1 MADTFTTNLNLTK
14 PEVGASTDTWG
25 TKLNNDLDDL
35 DAIFSATGTSVAI
48 NLDGA
53 VIDSSVIGGTTPAA
67 GTFTTLTANT
77 SITGTLATAAQ
88 PNITSLGTLTGLTT
102 TGDINF
108 GDNDKAVFGAGSD
121 LQIFHSGTHSW
132 INENGTGNLY
142 IQSNGAAVNVTN
154 GSSRNIAQFNTT
166 AGTATLFYDDG
177 ATSSARLATT
187 STGVDVTGTA
197 TMDGLTVGDGHTIG
211 DDAFDNLLIQTS
223 SGEGIRLVDNH
234 ATNPLS
240 VESNVGLVSKTLLGT
255 TRFFVDNS
263 SGNVG
268 IGASSPS
275 VLCHIAKGAGS
286 AILEIQRT
294 DSNTSGAI
302 GAIQF
307 NANDDH
313 AVSAVVAI
321 GDGDNEGSHLTFNTT
336 SAASANS
343 YYTSTT
349 ERMRITSAGNVGIG
363 TSSPSNLLELDA
375 GSGTNAGMTIRMGT
389 GNSGANDSFIGFE
402 NSAGSEIIRTR
413 YDNPL
418 TSYVVSSDTSGD
430 ILTVTRS
437 GNVGIGTSSPTQK
450 LDISGGHLRLDD
462 ARRIRFGGGTAAIE
476 GSGSSNILSLITN
489 NTERMRINSSGKVGI
504 GTTNPTSAYA
514 QPSLHIHATGNGAE
528 LHLTDGATG
537 ATATDGMSIFQYG
550 LDSYIVNREAGDIRS
565 YINGS
570 ERMRIDSSGNVGI
583 GTSSPVQKLNVSGAS
598 GSARF
603 SLERSS
609 SNTTGGV
616 GSIQWN
622 ALDGHAVAGIV
633 AYGDGND
640 EGAHIAFNTTSA
652 ASSSDVY
659 ASTSERMRIGSS
671 GGVAI
676 GTSTI
681 GTAQGLTIDGSSASD
696 RLLKIQD
703 SDTDVNASNIMVA
716 LDFSNDDNCD
726 NARYI
731 QFEDSNGSIG
741 SISVNGASAVSYN
754 TTSDYRLKENVTYNW
769 DATTRLKQLKPARF
783 NWIADPTDTLIDGF
797 LAHEVSDIVP
807 ESIAGEKDATEEV
820 ANAVLNANGKVIAKG
835 ISEDNWI
842 AGKEDETYPSDST
855 WEATHTANV
864 YQGIDQ
870 SKLVPLLVKTIQ
882 ELEARITALES

>member
-1 MADTFTTNLNLTK
+1 MADTFTTNLHLTK